1 MQMIAGDAGMHALDG
16 KVLFITGASSGI
28 GRALALEAGR
38 FGARLALF
46 ARRAELLDELSR
58 EVLDKGAADAI
69 ALPGDVRDA
78 ELLSRSVGR
87 VIERWGRVD
96 VAILSAGVGRPA
108 NLKRYDLEKIR
119 HTIETNLLGVV
130 NAAGALLPVFR
141 SQGSGV
147 LVGISSLAD
156 HRGSPLN
163 LAYCTSKAAVT
174 TFLEGLRAGCK
185 REGIRVVTVKPGFV
199 RTPMAEKNQFRM
211 PFLVE
216 AEDAA
221 RRILHGVERGKEM
234 IRFPL
239 PMVCLAFF
247 YNRLPNWLF
256 DRIFGR

>member
-1 MQMIAGDAGMHALDG
+1 MHAFDG
-16 KVLFITGASSGI
+16 KVVFITGASSGI
-28 GRALALEAGR
+28 GRALALDLAR
-38 FGARLALF
+38 FETRLGLF

-58 EVLDKGAADAI
+58 EVLEKGAADAI
-69 ALPGDVRDA
+69 SLPGDVKDPEVLKSA
-78 ELLSRSVGR
+78 VGR

-96 VAILSAGVGRPA
+96 VAILSAGVGKPA

-119 HTIETNLLGVV
+119 NTLETNLLGVV

-141 SQGSGV
+141 SQGGGV

-156 HRGSPLN
+156 RRGSPLN
-163 LAYCTSKAAVT
+163 LAYCASKAGVT

-199 RTPMAEKNQFRM
+199 RTPMAEKNQFSM

-216 AEDAA
+216 PEDAA
-221 RRILHGVERGKEM
+221 RRILRGVERRKDV
-234 IRFPL
+234 IRFPM
-239 PMVCLAFF
+239 PMVCLTSL